1 VSVEIDLGSQV
12 AIVSGGGSGIGEA
25 TVKTLARAGA
35 RVGIAE
41 IDFPAAER
49 VAKEVESEGG
59 VALPLAVDVGSVE
72 SVEEGLRILKTELGP
87 VRVVVNNAAGWSV
100 AKFMDTSLEDLE
112 RTYRITVF
120 GAMNMCRAAIPD
132 MSGGGGGRIVN
143 IISDAGRV
151 GEPFMTA
158 YSGAKSGLVGFTRA
172 LAKELGRKKINV
184 NGVSPGTTKTP
195 PSVKFIEQ
203 MGGEEKLVRLY
214 PLGRLGLP
222 QDIANGVLFMASPLA
237 DFVTG
242 QILSVSGGYTTV

>member
-1 VSVEIDLGSQV
+1 VSIEIDLGDQV

-41 IDFPAAER
+41 IDLAAAER

-59 VALPLAVDVGSVE
+59 VALPLAVDVGSVD
-72 SVEEGLRILKTELGP
+72 SVDEGIRILKAELGP
-87 VRVVVNNAAGWSV
+87 VRIVVNNAAGWSV
-100 AKFMDTSLEDLE
+100 AKFMDTALEDIE
-112 RTYRITVF
+112 RTYRVTVF
-120 GAMNMCRAAIPD
+120 GAMNVCRATIPD
-132 MSGGGGGRIVN
+132 MSDGGGGRIVN

-151 GEPFMTA
+151 GEPFMTV
-158 YSGAKSGLVGFTRA
+158 YSGAKSSLVGFTRA

-195 PSVKFIEQ
+195 PAVKFIEQ

-237 DFVTG
+237 EFVTG